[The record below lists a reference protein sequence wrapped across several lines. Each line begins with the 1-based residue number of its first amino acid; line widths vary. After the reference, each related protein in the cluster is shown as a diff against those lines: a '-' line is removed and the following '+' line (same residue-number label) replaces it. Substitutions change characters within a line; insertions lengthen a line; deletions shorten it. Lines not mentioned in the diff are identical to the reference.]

1 MGIKVIWLLRY
12 CNITLLLD
20 FYIASELGRIFGNGY
35 AGKAAIV
42 SKDQGFKGVADFWR
56 YCSDE
61 KHTVILDSTIE
72 KCIHEAQERN
82 ERTYHVRQR
91 LKRVSIE
98 AELSAYKERNR
109 MKSLIH
115 NALAETEFAET
126 AEEVQNIIS
135 KQPERK
141 IIYLNTLK
149 RFGKRD
155 GLKIYRSVRKVL
167 DLKD

>member
-1 MGIKVIWLLRY
+1 MCIR
-12 CNITLLLD
+12 D
-20 FYIASELGRIFGNGY
+20 R
-35 AGKAAIV
+35 
-42 SKDQGFKGVADFWR
+42 
-56 YCSDE
+56 

-135 KQPERK
+135 EQPERK